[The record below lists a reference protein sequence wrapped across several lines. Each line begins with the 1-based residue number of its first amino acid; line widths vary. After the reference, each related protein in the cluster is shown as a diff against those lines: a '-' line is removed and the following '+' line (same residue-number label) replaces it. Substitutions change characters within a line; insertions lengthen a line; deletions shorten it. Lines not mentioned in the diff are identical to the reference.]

1 MTAQD
6 HNKTLVIVLS
16 VIGTLW
22 TIMLLATP
30 WIIAKS
36 FRHPEQVPT
45 AVLVV
50 AFVLIMAMLF
60 WSTAIAMHLRKPV
73 GRKLALIS
81 VVPLLM
87 FWPLSVYI
95 WWFMHSEGAKQMY
108 GVKRR

>member
-22 TIMLLATP
+22 TMVLLATP

-36 FRHPEQVPT
+36 FRDPEQMPT

-73 GRKLALIS
+73 GRKL
-81 VVPLLM
+81 P
-87 FWPLSVYI
+87 
-95 WWFMHSEGAKQMY
+95 
-108 GVKRR
+108 